1 MQVDEASASI
11 IWRRRA
17 EPHPSGSR
25 ILEEVKSSGLRQL
38 CSSCRSSLVSCKW
51 DRSRGGNPSH
61 LQHNKD
67 TFVNLGAGGNKVFKS
82 CRPQAFLQTES
93 TKKKKKTAKKRLT
106 SSTLLWVIQLKCLP
120 QCFWQPTW
128 APAPKENVFSRSRT
142 AVAESKKLRAEE
154 HLEQHSHFSH
164 YFVSKRKRQSE
175 STFLRTPVQWVHQS
189 QQLLDKIQHVSNK
202 HFTVFY
208 IHVLFCEDEQG
219 MISTIEHFF
228 FFHSFSFC
236 IVVNG
241 GKWFLSRVAHG

>member
-1 MQVDEASASI
+1 MKMQVDEASASI

-67 TFVNLGAGGNKVFKS
+67 TFVNLGEGGNKVFKS
-82 CRPQAFLQTES
+82 CRPRAFLQTES
-93 TKKKKKTAKKRLT
+93 TKKKTTKKRMT

-128 APAPKENVFSRSRT
+128 APAPKENVFSRTRK
-142 AVAESKKLRAEE
+142 AVAESKKLQGWGASWAT
-154 HLEQHSHFSH
+154 LTFFS
-164 YFVSKRKRQSE
+164 
-175 STFLRTPVQWVHQS
+175 
-189 QQLLDKIQHVSNK
+189 
-202 HFTVFY
+202 
-208 IHVLFCEDEQG
+208 LFCVEKEKAVWVNILENSIPMGSPEPTAFRQDPAREQ
-219 MISTIEHFF
+219 
-228 FFHSFSFC
+228 
-236 IVVNG
+236 
-241 GKWFLSRVAHG
+241 